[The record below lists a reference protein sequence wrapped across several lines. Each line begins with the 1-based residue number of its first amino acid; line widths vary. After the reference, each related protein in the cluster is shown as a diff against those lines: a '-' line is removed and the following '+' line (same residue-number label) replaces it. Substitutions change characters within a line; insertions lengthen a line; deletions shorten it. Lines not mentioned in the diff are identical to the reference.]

1 MDREVFTINGTHP
14 WLIVTQVFRIGN
26 KVIVPNSILP
36 VETLGSVASKKSWK
50 EPQALSLVY
59 QISLEIYEAVERG
72 HLWMRCH
79 VYKQW
84 IKWLKS
90 DTKGWDV
97 ASRNPW
103 FCSFR
108 EILKGTTSS
117 RSGISDRI
125 IWSSRP
131 RYWYYQH
138 CNIYN
143 TSITSIIILQY
154 WKYQYCN
161 TVQY

>member
-1 MDREVFTINGTHP
+1 MDREVFTTNGTHP
-14 WLIVTQVFRIGN
+14 WWIVTHVFRIGN
-26 KVIVPNSILP
+26 KVFVPNSILP
-36 VETLGSVASKKSWK
+36 VETLGSVASGKSWK

-97 ASRNPW
+97 AFVNNISHGWKRLPMDGICRLYKLINVVKMLIYMYANNESR
-103 FCSFR
+103 
-108 EILKGTTSS
+108 G
-117 RSGISDRI
+117 
-125 IWSSRP
+125 
-131 RYWYYQH
+131 
-138 CNIYN
+138 
-143 TSITSIIILQY
+143 
-154 WKYQYCN
+154 
-161 TVQY
+161 